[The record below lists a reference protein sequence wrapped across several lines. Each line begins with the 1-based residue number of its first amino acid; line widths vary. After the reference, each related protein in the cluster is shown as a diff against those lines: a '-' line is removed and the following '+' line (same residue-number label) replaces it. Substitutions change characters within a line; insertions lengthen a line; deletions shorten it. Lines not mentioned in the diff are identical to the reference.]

1 MPLARSVE
9 AKTMPMLQVSM
20 NFFPTVLKYPFLQRV
35 LHSPQTIYSTTWN
48 WNVQIPPIHVPS
60 HVLGWPTERRKV
72 DKGKVFEDED
82 ISNWSVQES
91 DQEGSP
97 LS

>member
-1 MPLARSVE
+1 MLYVE

-35 LHSPQTIYSTTWN
+35 LHSPQTIYSTTWT
-48 WNVQIPPIHVPS
+48 WNVQVPPIHVRIR
-60 HVLGWPTERRKV
+60 VLGWPTERRKV

-82 ISNWSVQES
+82 ISNWIWSVQES

>member
-1 MPLARSVE
+1 MLDVE
-9 AKTMPMLQVSM
+9 AKTMPMLPVIL

-35 LHSPQTIYSTTWN
+35 LHFPQTIYSTTWK
-48 WNVQIPPIHVPS
+48 WTMQIPPIHVRNR
-60 HVLGWPTERRKV
+60 VLGWPTERRKV

-82 ISNWSVQES
+82 ISNWIWSVQES

>member
-1 MPLARSVE
+1 M
-9 AKTMPMLQVSM
+9 
-20 NFFPTVLKYPFLQRV
+20 
-35 LHSPQTIYSTTWN
+35 
-48 WNVQIPPIHVPS
+48 QIPPIHVRNR
-60 HVLGWPTERRKV
+60 VLGWPTERRKV

-82 ISNWSVQES
+82 ISNWIWSVQES